1 MKNKSKHF
9 NNIIVCG
16 DVGTGTTTLSK
27 ELAKK
32 LGWRHISA
40 GNFFRKYFKKHNI
53 PLWDKLSVP
62 DKIDKKIDYE
72 LLERMRNEKGIVLDA
87 HYGGWF
93 ARDLSDVLRI
103 LLICD
108 KSIATQ
114 RVLDREHMH
123 KETPEEIEKRRVQL
137 REKFHQLY
145 SPDDYENPK
154 YFHLIIDTTVT
165 GKEDSLSRALRAF
178 NDR

>member
-1 MKNKSKHF
+1 MEYMKGRYR
-9 NNIIVCG
+9 NIIVCG

-40 GNFFRKYFKKHNI
+40 VNFFRKYFKKHNI

-62 DKIDKKIDYE
+62 DKVDKQIDYE

-93 ARDLSDVLRI
+93 ARNLSGVLRV

-108 KSIATQ
+108 KNVATQ
-114 RVLDREHMH
+114 RVLDREHTH
-123 KETPEEIEKRRVQL
+123 KETPEEIEKRRAQL
-137 REKFHQLY
+137 REKFYQLY
-145 SPDDYENPK
+145 SPDDYEDPK

-165 GKEDSLSRALRAF
+165 GEEDSLSQALRAF

>member
-1 MKNKSKHF
+1 M
-9 NNIIVCG
+9 
-16 DVGTGTTTLSK
+16 GTTTLSK

-40 GNFFRKYFKKHNI
+40 GNFFRKYCKKHSI
-53 PLWDKLSVP
+53 PLWNKLSVP
-62 DKIDKKIDYE
+62 DEVDKKIDYE
-72 LLERMRNEKGIVLDA
+72 LLERMRNEKGIVLDS

-93 ARDLSDVLRI
+93 ARDLGDVLRI

-123 KETPEEIEKRRVQL
+123 KETPEEIEKRRAQL

-145 SPDDYENPK
+145 SPNDYENPK
-154 YFHLIIDTTVT
+154 YFHLIIDTTNT
-165 GKEDSLSRALRAF
+165 DIQSALEISLNKF
-178 NDR
+178 KGTE